1 MIGFE
6 TEHQIIDIKTK
17 IMKAN
22 KISIIKLGFSFIF
35 FLTCF
40 TWVMAQELE
49 TSVEKAPR
57 KYVKNTFESV
67 WLIDNQT
74 VMVPYKGTFEFDIA
88 HRFGKVN
95 NGFEDLYGLFAP
107 SNIRFG
113 VSYAPIQN
121 LNVGCGLT
129 KERMILDG
137 SIKYAILK
145 QTQDSWTFPVSITYY
160 GNMSYDLKEDP
171 DKSLYKYETD
181 RIRFFNQLIIARKIT
196 DKLSIQVAPSVS
208 HQNFV
213 NGYYFQVNDSTK
225 EIRNEMN
232 HNHFAI
238 AFSGRYKLTES
249 IAVMANYDQP
259 ITKHTINN
267 PNPNLSFGFEFNT
280 SGHSFQIFAGNY
292 AFLNPQRNNIFNKNN
307 PIDYKDANNNTVKG
321 GTFLIGFNITRL
333 WN

>member
-1 MIGFE
+1 
-6 TEHQIIDIKTK
+6 
-17 IMKAN
+17 MKAN
-22 KISIIKLGFSFIF
+22 KISIIKLGISFIF

-40 TWVMAQELE
+40 SWVMAQELE

-181 RIRFFNQLIIARKIT
+181 RLRFFNQLDVYKRQPQCYG
-196 DKLSIQVAPSVS
+196 DWFPSGPQKL
-208 HQNFV
+208 HLF
-213 NGYYFQVNDSTK
+213 GG
-225 EIRNEMN
+225 
-232 HNHFAI
+232 
-238 AFSGRYKLTES
+238 AFFFL
-249 IAVMANYDQP
+249 
-259 ITKHTINN
+259 
-267 PNPNLSFGFEFNT
+267 
-280 SGHSFQIFAGNY
+280 Y
-292 AFLNPQRNNIFNKNN
+292 AFFCLHHCQFAKWYFLQRVFSE
-307 PIDYKDANNNTVKG
+307 P
-321 GTFLIGFNITRL
+321 RS
-333 WN
+333 